1 MSIFGGVIETL
12 RQASVFALRRHEML
26 AENVAN
32 VETPG
37 FRARDI
43 TFERELSTA
52 QKARALPAPGVGAE
66 SLDLRLVDRPDF
78 VTKFDG
84 NTVDIDRQMTRMAQN
99 TLYHNAVI
107 QLLNSRFNAL
117 KSAINGRV

>member
-1 MSIFGGVIETL
+1 MSMFGGVIETL
-12 RQASVFALRRHEML
+12 REASVFALRRHEIL

-37 FRARDI
+37 FRARDVA
-43 TFERELSTA
+43 FEHELSIA
-52 QKARALPAPGVGAE
+52 QKARALPAPGIDAN
-66 SLDLRLVDRPDF
+66 SLELRVVDRPDF
-78 VTKFDG
+78 VTKPDG

-117 KSAINGRV
+117 KSAINGR

>member
-1 MSIFGGVIETL
+1 MSMFGGVVETL
-12 RQASVFALRRHEML
+12 RQASVFALRRHEVI

-43 TFERELSTA
+43 NFAEELSIA
-52 QKARALPAPGVGAE
+52 QKARSLPAPGVDAQ
-66 SLDLRLVDRPDF
+66 SLDVRVVDRPDF
-78 VTKFDG
+78 LTKPDG
-84 NTVDIDRQMTRMAQN
+84 NSVDIDRQMTRMAQN

-117 KSAINGRV
+117 KSAINGR